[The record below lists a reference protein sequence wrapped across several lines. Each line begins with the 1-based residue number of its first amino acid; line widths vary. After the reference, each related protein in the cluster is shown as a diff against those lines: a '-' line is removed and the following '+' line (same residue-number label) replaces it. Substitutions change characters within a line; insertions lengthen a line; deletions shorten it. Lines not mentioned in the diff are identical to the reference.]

1 MKRVYIVFSL
11 LISFSSCLLAQT
23 YQFYADYVTVF
34 APTAVAQMEEY
45 GVPASIT
52 LAQGLLES
60 GAGRSNL
67 SQRANNHFGIK
78 CTSDWTGKTVAHEKT
93 NVCFRAYD
101 NPAESY
107 RDHSLFLRRSRY
119 SSLFELK
126 ITDYKGWAH
135 GLKRCGYAS
144 DPNYPAKLIKL
155 VEEYGLS
162 KYDKM
167 KLADVPEASAEVKER
182 YSNFESGKKKTT
194 LALPS
199 SSTKQTAQSSGKS
212 SNTTKK
218 NSSES
223 QNTATA
229 VAVASSA
236 ASNSSA
242 SGNSSMGSVSATR
255 ERQIKSVNKCKYIIA
270 RKGDTYA
277 AIAEEYKIAERRLRD
292 FNEAGRLSQ
301 PRQGE
306 RVFLQSKK
314 NRSKQGSHRVV
325 EGETMRSIAQTEG
338 IKLRKLYDYNTVAI
352 GDQPEVGH
360 VLRLKK

>member
-1 MKRVYIVFSL
+1 MS
-11 LISFSSCLLAQT
+11 
-23 YQFYADYVTVF
+23 YV
-34 APTAVAQMEEY
+34 A
-45 GVPASIT
+45 
-52 LAQGLLES
+52 
-60 GAGRSNL
+60 
-67 SQRANNHFGIK
+67 
-78 CTSDWTGKTVAHEKT
+78 
-93 NVCFRAYD
+93 
-101 NPAESY
+101 
-107 RDHSLFLRRSRY
+107 
-119 SSLFELK
+119 K

-167 KLADVPEASAEVKER
+167 KLADVQEASPEVKER
-182 YSNFESGKKKTT
+182 YSNYDNGKKKTT

-199 SSTKQTAQSSGKS
+199 SNGKQTAQHGGKS
-212 SNTTKK
+212 SSTTRK
-218 NSSES
+218 SSS
-223 QNTATA
+223 DSSNVATA
-229 VAVASSA
+229 VALASTSV
-236 ASNSSA
+236 SNSSQT
-242 SGNSSMGSVSATR
+242 SGNNSMGSVSATR

-277 AIAEEYKIAERRLRD
+277 SIAEEYKIAERRLRD
-292 FNEAGRLSQ
+292 FNEAGHLSQ

-306 RVFLQSKK
+306 RVFLQPKK
-314 NRSKQGSHRVV
+314 NRSKQGAHRVV